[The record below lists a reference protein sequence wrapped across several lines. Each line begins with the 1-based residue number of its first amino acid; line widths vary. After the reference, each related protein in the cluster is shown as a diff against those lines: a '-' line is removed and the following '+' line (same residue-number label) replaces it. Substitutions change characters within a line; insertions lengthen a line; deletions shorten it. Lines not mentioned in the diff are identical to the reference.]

1 MTDNLDMLAVTGR
14 PTICD
19 KDTVERQILATETC
33 EPEPHDPHHF
43 PLSPLLLLLLL
54 PLASTGN
61 VLQLFFRP
69 SPSLAT
75 APSHKRDACSHPA
88 NTKLRVS
95 LMKKPEDVCNCSLM
109 FIDLWNLDES

>member
-1 MTDNLDMLAVTGR
+1 MLAVTGR

-19 KDTVERQILATETC
+19 KDTVERQILTTETC

-43 PLSPLLLLLLL
+43 PLSLLLLLLLLL

-61 VLQLFFRP
+61 ALQQFFRP

-75 APSHKRDACSHPA
+75 APWHKEMLAHIQQIQQ
-88 NTKLRVS
+88 LRVS
-95 LMKKPEDVCNCSLM
+95 WMKKPEDFCNCS
-109 FIDLWNLDES
+109 FIILAFQLGFVFF

>member
-1 MTDNLDMLAVTGR
+1 VTDNLDMLAVTGR
-14 PTICD
+14 PTICN

-43 PLSPLLLLLLL
+43 PLSLLLLLLL

-69 SPSLAT
+69 SPSLVT
-75 APSHKRDACSHPA
+75 APSHKRDARSHPA

-95 LMKKPEDVCNCSLM
+95 LMKKPEGTYVTVHS
-109 FIDLWNLDES
+109 